1 MDKILKVLVTGG
13 NGQVATEYSLSKP
26 IETIDF
32 LFLDKSALDI
42 TKPKNIESSIKAFEP
57 DVIVN
62 LAAYTNVEKAE
73 KKDVDTAFN
82 VNSIGAKNLAIAC
95 QARHIPLIHVS
106 TDYVFD
112 GTKDSPY
119 NEVDL
124 ENPMN
129 QYGRTK
135 FLGEKWIQEMHD
147 WYYILRVS
155 WVYSNQS
162 NNFFTTMLKLAQERS
177 ELHIV
182 EDQYG
187 SPTSAKEV
195 CRAID
200 HILMKLDKKHTGIYH
215 FSGLGKTTWKDFAAE
230 IFSQT
235 KISIKINGIHSSSW
249 KSEVTRPQN
258 TYMSSDKF
266 SKTFNYVPAHWKNA
280 LREVVAERKIVPV
293 KVGDI
298 VKMNNKDHVIVAT
311 DWLKRI
317 ATITDTDDNDRKTVD
332 IPFDILF
339 L

>member
-1 MDKILKVLVTGG
+1 MKKLKVLVTGG
-13 NGQVATEYSLSKP
+13 SGQVATEYSLSKL
-26 IETIDF
+26 IDTVEF
-32 LFLDKSALDI
+32 LFLDKNALDI
-42 TKPKNIESSIKAFEP
+42 TKPKNIESCVKAFEP

-73 KKDVDTAFN
+73 KKDVDLAFS
-82 VNSIGAKNLAIAC
+82 VNSIGPKNLAIAC
-95 QARHIPLIHVS
+95 QSRNIPLIHVS

-112 GTKDSPY
+112 GTKNSPY
-119 NEVDL
+119 TETDF
-124 ENPMN
+124 ENPIN

-147 WYYILRVS
+147 WYYIIRVS

-162 NNFFTTMLKLAQERS
+162 NNFFTTMLRLAQERS
-177 ELHIV
+177 ELNIV
-182 EDQYG
+182 QDQYG

-200 HILMKLDKKHTGIYH
+200 SVLMKLEKKHTGIYH
-215 FSGLGKTTWKDFAAE
+215 FSGLGKTSWKDFAAE
-230 IFSQT
+230 IFSQI
-235 KISIKINGIHSSSW
+235 KISIKINGVPSSTW
-249 KSEVTRPQN
+249 KSNVTRPVY

-280 LREVVAERKIVPV
+280 LKEVIAERKIIPV

-298 VKMNNKDHVIVAT
+298 VQMNNTAHIIVAT

-317 ATITDTDDNDRKTVD
+317 ATIVDSNDLDKKPVE